1 MSGRTRASQASPEA
15 LDAEIDVDRADA
27 ARATIDAL
35 TDSTDVFE
43 TFFDA
48 APTGLALADLSTH
61 YVRVNQAYAQMV
73 GRPPEDLIGAPFSQ
87 VLHPDDVSGA
97 DGRTTLLL
105 SGQSSAMTTEQ
116 RYVAADG
123 TVSWVM
129 HGVTVVPD
137 AAGQPAWFAVSAQ
150 DITSQK
156 QAEDELRALSAVMT
170 ERAVRDPLTGLAN
183 RVLFEERLRSVLARD
198 GRTGDTTGLLFLD
211 LDGFKAVNDEQGH
224 AIGDAVLRAVAGRL
238 KAAVRPSDTAARLG
252 GDEFVVIVESTDGAG
267 LDALVSRL
275 KHSLSDAFRIGDL
288 DLEVGVSIGTALSV
302 AGRTDPAALVALA
315 DRAMYDAKKSSRGG
329 R

>member
-1 MSGRTRASQASPEA
+1 MSARTDPDTTGRA
-15 LDAEIDVDRADA
+15 LVDADADA

-35 TDSTDVFE
+35 TASTDVFE
-43 TFFDA
+43 TFFDC
-48 APTGLALADLSTH
+48 APIGLALADLSTL
-61 YVRVNQAYAQMV
+61 YVRVNQAYADMV
-73 GRPPEDLIGAPFSQ
+73 GRAPEDLVGVPFSQ

-105 SGQSSAMTTEQ
+105 TGQSSALTTEQ

-123 TVSWVM
+123 TVTWVM

-150 DITSQK
+150 DVTSRK

-224 AIGDAVLRAVAGRL
+224 AVGDAVLRAVAGRL

-252 GDEFVVIVESTDGAG
+252 GDEFVVIVESTDAAG

-275 KHSLSDAFRIGDL
+275 NQSLSDAFRIGEL
-288 DLEVGVSIGTALSV
+288 DLAVGVSIGTALSV

-315 DRAMYDAKKSSRGG
+315 DRSMYDAKKASPSR